1 MPEDPSGTDELGTES
16 SSRISSTKSRR
27 PSKRLVAV
35 LAAGAL
41 VLAGGI
47 TLTSVSVANATAEE
61 TARQCAVAL
70 ASGAAA
76 TTIASISRE
85 SADAALEAVTS
96 LALPGDPGWTSTP
109 YASRVGNAA
118 VAAVPA
124 VDAAEGVEAVAAVDA
139 VTERASGAELITRV
153 SDDRAALV
161 EVEIPADC
169 TEREDAVKVASLA
182 KSVNAVTMQLDAG
195 VAMLLADFAAFQT
208 DETARIAAEIEAARV
223 AAEIEAARVA
233 AAAEAARVAAAAEA
247 ARQAPARP
255 AAPRGSGGGAA
266 TPPRTGGG
274 GQVGPGNA
282 PGVKLCDTGL
292 GGVMAC

>member
-1 MPEDPSGTDELGTES
+1 
-16 SSRISSTKSRR
+16 
-27 PSKRLVAV
+27 
-35 LAAGAL
+35 
-41 VLAGGI
+41 
-47 TLTSVSVANATAEE
+47 
-61 TARQCAVAL
+61 
-70 ASGAAA
+70 
-76 TTIASISRE
+76 
-85 SADAALEAVTS
+85 
-96 LALPGDPGWTSTP
+96 
-109 YASRVGNAA
+109 
-118 VAAVPA
+118 
-124 VDAAEGVEAVAAVDA
+124 
-139 VTERASGAELITRV
+139 
-153 SDDRAALV
+153 
-161 EVEIPADC
+161 
-169 TEREDAVKVASLA
+169 LA